1 MGGGAKLSQLRR
13 RIDAIDSKLLAL
25 LNRRSSLAV
34 AIGRLKKRQSLPVFD
49 SRREKAV
56 LSRLIQG
63 HRGPL
68 ARSAITSI
76 FKEILRHNRTLQ
88 R

>member
-1 MGGGAKLSQLRR
+1 MSTKLSQLRR

-34 AIGRLKKRQSLPVFD
+34 AIGRLKKKQGLPVFD
-49 SRREKAV
+49 SRREKVV

-63 HRGPL
+63 NRGPL
-68 ARSAITSI
+68 AKRAVALI